1 MNEINLMKKL
11 QNGCEIER
19 LKWFID
25 KIPRQVKLN
34 QKEKQKTQIFPI
46 TASSLFRLAG
56 DIGLSII
63 LLLENNH
70 IETSVM
76 LERNLYELWCEF
88 RYLNNNSEKGSV
100 KAHINSAYEYIDFFK
115 LSKGFKESDK
125 YKDLMHL
132 VEYLGKIY
140 PTEKREVEQQR
151 KNYKFHWS
159 GISKTKMIKSVA
171 ADGNISIYRLLSWE
185 THAVMTSLRD
195 LTEQTEETTS
205 FKDNLSK
212 IMSAQD
218 IAFRTTGCLYY
229 FWYEYAETF
238 GLDIIKIEECHSS

>member
-76 LERNLYELWCEF
+76 LERNLYE
-88 RYLNNNSEKGSV
+88 
-100 KAHINSAYEYIDFFK
+100 
-115 LSKGFKESDK
+115 
-125 YKDLMHL
+125 
-132 VEYLGKIY
+132 
-140 PTEKREVEQQR
+140 
-151 KNYKFHWS
+151 
-159 GISKTKMIKSVA
+159 
-171 ADGNISIYRLLSWE
+171 
-185 THAVMTSLRD
+185 
-195 LTEQTEETTS
+195 
-205 FKDNLSK
+205 
-212 IMSAQD
+212 
-218 IAFRTTGCLYY
+218 
-229 FWYEYAETF
+229 
-238 GLDIIKIEECHSS
+238 